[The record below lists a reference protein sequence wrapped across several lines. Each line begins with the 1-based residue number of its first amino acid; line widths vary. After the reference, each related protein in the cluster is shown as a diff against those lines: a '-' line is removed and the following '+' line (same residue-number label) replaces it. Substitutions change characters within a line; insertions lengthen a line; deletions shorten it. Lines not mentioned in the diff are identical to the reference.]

1 MTAEI
6 IDLSDENLN
15 CEPLTDFPNDPYEAG
30 NNNVAV
36 LNHNH

>member
-15 CEPLTDFPNDPYEAG
+15 CEPLMDFPFDPYEAG